1 MNYLRISNL
10 HGLYKPTFS
19 PKVFTPAQKRSSQT
33 HPNPSLSP
41 KKTRRRGQ
49 VLHWN
54 DLHHWTHHQLHQHL
68 GAKSHQCHSVEAAYA
83 WAGWAG
89 LGSVRGKCIL
99 YIYIYIYDYIS
110 RGYRS
115 ARCFYCKP
123 RAPDGSHFWVSQKCH
138 LSYQLRMYLVKLKMN
153 AEAGWGHK
161 FLGDDQ
167 RQQIRDHRHRGAFL
181 EWTFQVISRRFRC
194 PETDQIGCH
203 SAA

>member
-1 MNYLRISNL
+1 MSINYLRISNL
-10 HGLYKPTFS
+10 HDLYKPTFS

-99 YIYIYIYDYIS
+99 YIYSIYIYDYIFIYP
-110 RGYRS
+110 GG
-115 ARCFYCKP
+115 AEVQGVFI
-123 RAPDGSHFWVSQKCH
+123 VSPGRITF
-138 LSYQLRMYLVKLKMN
+138 LSFSEMSPLLSTPNV
-153 AEAGWGHK
+153 
-161 FLGDDQ
+161 FS
-167 RQQIRDHRHRGAFL
+167 
-181 EWTFQVISRRFRC
+181 QVEDEEC
-194 PETDQIGCH
+194 
-203 SAA
+203 